1 MTDMCYTLV
10 GTVVYLKVQY
20 DKLESIVLIIVLV
33 GLHRY
38 RVFRHTKFE

>member
-10 GTVVYLKVQY
+10 GTVVHLKVRY
-20 DKLESIVLIIVLV
+20 DKLESIVLIIGLV
-33 GLHRY
+33 GLPRY